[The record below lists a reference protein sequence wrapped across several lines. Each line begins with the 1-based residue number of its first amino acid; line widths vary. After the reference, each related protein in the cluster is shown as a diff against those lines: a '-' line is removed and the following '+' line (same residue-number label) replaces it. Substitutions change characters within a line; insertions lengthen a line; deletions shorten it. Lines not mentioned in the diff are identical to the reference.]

1 LIAKWLDVS
10 GANICRMDA
19 AIKPSGMISRRFAQ
33 EISSHLA
40 SKSRDSFVITYD
52 EIVRSL

>member
-52 EIVRSL
+52 EIV